1 MMNRIHKCYDTIM
14 KHFLGNICYKEAN
27 VICRSGNEITR
38 SRCHFTLIKKVLSN
52 IVLLC
57 NKVICNNLFNFE
69 ILATLSEE
77 TSIAKEMKGTQKILD
92 AFFPSGDGDRT
103 NMSCSLKYR

>member
-1 MMNRIHKCYDTIM
+1 M
-14 KHFLGNICYKEAN
+14 K
-27 VICRSGNEITR
+27 ITR
-38 SRCHFTLIKKVLSN
+38 SRYHFTLIKKALSN
-52 IVLLC
+52 TY
-57 NKVICNNLFNFE
+57 NKVILNYLFNFE